1 MNINLILIVIFIL
14 LNRLNGESHIN
25 KTNTTTL
32 KTHSTQ
38 TAIPMATTDLTT
50 SIKAKMT
57 TTVPPLIL
65 IYWND
70 SESRSRPKKWITMWS
85 VVFTTVFIMSYQNI
99 D

>member
-14 LNRLNGESHIN
+14 LNRLNGE
-25 KTNTTTL
+25 TPL
-32 KTHSTQ
+32 STQ
-38 TAIPMATTDLTT
+38 TTITMATTNLTT

-57 TTVPPLIL
+57 TTEPPLIF

-85 VVFTTVFIMSYQNI
+85 VVITTVFYYFISKY
-99 D
+99 